1 VNRKSRYNIKIDFDK
16 SNKSFIFDK
25 NTKTKY
31 LDFFGQY
38 VTLALGYNN
47 KIFKSKE
54 FINDMM
60 KVSKQKIVNNEILSD
75 ESKNF
80 DKIFSNFTSKNIFE
94 YFHYFCTGSL
104 AVEAAIKTAMDYKK
118 IVNPQ
123 IISFKGSFHGING
136 YGGIITDRFE
146 PVNQRLKGFPGN
158 YWKQFNNSIYEYNNN
173 KKFYDEEKLNQTID
187 NIEKTLIKKKT
198 CCILIEPIQATYGDH
213 YFPMLFFKKIRTLCN
228 KYDVPL
234 IFDEIQTGFYA
245 TGKTWYYE
253 HTNITPD
260 ILIFGKKTQL
270 SGIMVKKKFNNIFKK
285 PIRLEVTWDADIV
298 DMVRCKYI
306 IEAYKKDNVIQN
318 VKSTSKLFLKKLNNI
333 KDILNIRNSGLLFAI
348 DLRNIKIRDKFV
360 DSLTK
365 YGLLCNPTKNNTV
378 RFRPFLSVNNQEIDL
393 ASNIIEKASMDAHK

>member
-1 VNRKSRYNIKIDFDK
+1 MNRKSRYNIKIDFDK
-16 SNKSFIFDK
+16 SKKSFIYDK
-25 NTKTKY
+25 NSKSQY

-38 VTLALGYNN
+38 ATLALGYNN
-47 KIFKSKE
+47 KIFKSKK

-60 KVSKQKIVNNEILSD
+60 RVSKQKIVNNEILSD

-94 YFHYFCTGSL
+94 YFHYCCTGSL
-104 AVEAAIKTAMDYKK
+104 AVEAAIKTAIDYKK
-118 IVNPQ
+118 IINPQ

-158 YWKQFNNSIYEYNNN
+158 YWRQFSNPIYEYNNN
-173 KKFYDEEKLNQTID
+173 KKFYDEEKLNQTIN
-187 NIEKTLIKKKT
+187 NIEKTLIKKNT
-198 CCILIEPIQATYGDH
+198 CCILIEPIQATYGDR

-234 IFDEIQTGFYA
+234 IFDEIQTGFCA
-245 TGKTWYYE
+245 TGKKWYYE

-260 ILIFGKKTQL
+260 IVIFGKKTQL

-298 DMVRCKYI
+298 DMVRCRYI
-306 IEAYKKDNVIQN
+306 IEAYKKDKIIQN
-318 VKSTSKLFLKKLNNI
+318 VKNASKLFFENLNNV

-348 DLRNIKIRDKFV
+348 DFRNIKIRDKFV
-360 DSLTK
+360 NSLTK
-365 YGLLCNPTKNNTV
+365 NGLLCNPTRNNTV
-378 RFRPFLSVNNQEIDL
+378 RFRPPLSVNKQEINL
-393 ASNIIEKASMDAHK
+393 ASNIIEKASADAHR